1 VVLTWDRGG
10 RTITK
15 RVQRAAVNVPVVDSA
30 MRECDGVKVGV
41 VRLGTFSSGSHAQVY
56 AAVRKVLKQG
66 AKALVL
72 DLRGNGGGLVNEA
85 QLISSAFLKG
95 GTIVTTR
102 GRHVATHTLHAV
114 GDPIAPTQPM
124 VVLID
129 GNSASASE
137 ITAGALQDRKR
148 ATLVGTRSFGKGVFQ
163 EIMELSNGGALDITA
178 GQYFLPSGRNIGGK
192 GVHRG
197 QGLDPAV
204 KTPKDDTPARA
215 AAGLRTAVC
224 TAAKKV

>member
-1 VVLTWDRGG
+1 
-10 RTITK
+10 
-15 RVQRAAVNVPVVDSA
+15 
-30 MRECDGVKVGV
+30 
-41 VRLGTFSSGSHAQVY
+41 
-56 AAVRKVLKQG
+56 
-66 AKALVL
+66 
-72 DLRGNGGGLVNEA
+72 
-85 QLISSAFLKG
+85 
-95 GTIVTTR
+95 
-102 GRHVATHTLHAV
+102 
-114 GDPIAPTQPM
+114 M